1 MLRMISRGVIEPLT
15 RYVKRRGV
23 LKIGK
28 VTKGRTEWLSIE
40 VGGIRIL
47 LTNRAT
53 RNVSGKENKEE
64 VGSYLLPAEESRTK
78 EDSPERV
85 GIQ

>member
-1 MLRMISRGVIEPLT
+1 MIT
-15 RYVKRRGV
+15 RRTIKSLGRYIRRRGV

-28 VTKGRTEWLSIE
+28 VTKGRTDWLSVE
-40 VGGIRIL
+40 VAGIRIL
-47 LTNRAT
+47 LAKKAT
-53 RNVSGKENKEE
+53 HNVVVKEDTQD
-64 VGSYLLPAEESRTK
+64 VDSYLLPAEESRTK